1 MTGARAQRTIR
12 AALAGVALALAL
24 ALGAACS
31 GRDDGSSPEG
41 AVRALIAAARAGDRL
56 AVYQR
61 FGPRTRARVENLLAS
76 AGKTGA
82 TRILRPEDLVT
93 VGWVPPAWE
102 ASGTRLVSRHGDEA
116 EVEVYS
122 AAGDRQSVHVVRE
135 AKSWK
140 VELPPR

>member
-1 MTGARAQRTIR
+1 MTIAGTARA
-12 AALAGVALALAL
+12 LL
-24 ALGAACS
+24 LGAALIAGGGPGCS
-31 GRDDGSSPEG
+31 SHDDGSSPEG

-61 FGPRTRARVENLLAS
+61 FGPRTRAFVEARLAA

-122 AAGDRQSVHVVRE
+122 AAGDRQDVHLVRE
-135 AKSWK
+135 AQSWK
-140 VELPPR
+140 VELPLR

>member
-1 MTGARAQRTIR
+1 MS
-12 AALAGVALALAL
+12 AGRVALLAAFVGL
-24 ALGAACS
+24 AVHAAGCS
-31 GRDDGSSPEG
+31 SRDDGSSPEA
-41 AVRALIAAARAGDRL
+41 AVQSLIAAARAGDRL

-61 FGPRTRARVENLLAS
+61 FGPRTRARIDDLLSS
-76 AGKTGA
+76 ARRTGA

-102 ASGTRLVSRHGDEA
+102 AAGTRLLRRDGDDA

-122 AAGDRQSVHVVRE
+122 GGGDRQSVRVVRE

-140 VELPPR
+140 VELPLR

>member
-1 MTGARAQRTIR
+1 MSGARLLCA
-12 AALAGVALALAL
+12 AALLLAV
-24 ALGAACS
+24 GCS

-41 AVRALIAAARAGDRL
+41 AVRSLIAAARAGDRL

-61 FGPRTRARVENLLAS
+61 FGPRTRARVENLLSS
-76 AGKTGA
+76 ARKTGA

-102 ASGTRLVSRHGDEA
+102 AAGTRLLQRHGDEA

-122 AAGDRQSVHVVRE
+122 GGGDRQSVRVVRE
-135 AKSWK
+135 NKSWK
-140 VELPPR
+140 VELPLR